1 MARKKKYR
9 YHGITIGPERFHRGQ
24 IKFYF
29 ILLPFVL
36 FMLLPIIYIFAH
48 ALKGADELFAYPPKF
63 FVRRPTLDN
72 FRALFRMMSSSNI
85 SFTRYL
91 YNNII
96 VTVAVLVCS
105 IFMSLMAGYCLS
117 KKRFR
122 RRDTLFKINQISLMF
137 VPTAVTIPRFL
148 IVSRLNIMDTYW
160 AHILPTLAMPVGLF
174 LIKQFID
181 QIPNELVEAAEIDG
195 AGDLTILRKIIYPM
209 VKPAIATIGI
219 LSFQQAWNNV
229 ETSTYYINDETMRT
243 FSFYIGNLTNVSGNV
258 VAGQGMSAAAALI
271 MFLPNLIIFIFMQSK
286 MLNTMAYSGIK

>member
-1 MARKKKYR
+1 MLHLHVADGR
-9 YHGITIGPERFHRGQ
+9 
-24 IKFYF
+24 
-29 ILLPFVL
+29 LLPVKE
-36 FMLLPIIYIFAH
+36 A
-48 ALKGADELFAYPPKF
+48 
-63 FVRRPTLDN
+63 
-72 FRALFRMMSSSNI
+72 
-85 SFTRYL
+85 
-91 YNNII
+91 
-96 VTVAVLVCS
+96 
-105 IFMSLMAGYCLS
+105 
-117 KKRFR
+117 
-122 RRDTLFKINQISLMF
+122 
-137 VPTAVTIPRFL
+137 AVTIPRFL
-148 IVSRLNIMDTYW
+148 IVSRLNIIDTYW